1 MDLRCE
7 AVATAALGP
16 PLRRSGAEIFFR
28 CSNHEDKHP
37 SLQVNSKK
45 NVWICGPCG
54 VSGNA
59 WQLAA
64 FLARIDPNDIPA
76 VTACLRECDLLDAGA
91 GHNGS
96 APRIIAKYD
105 YGDESGKLLFQV
117 VRFEPKG
124 FRQRRPDGNG
134 EWIWN
139 LNGVRRV
146 LYRLPEVLKAK
157 SALICEGE
165 KDCEAAHK
173 MGLVATCNSGGAGKW
188 RAEYSEVLRDKHV
201 AIIADADEPGRQH
214 ANHVATSLFGKAKSL
229 RVIEF
234 PNAKDLSEWVEK
246 GGTRGQFLELVR
258 STPQWNPESA
268 TQPSPSK
275 DKPLVSIYDC
285 ADFLQKAFQD
295 ASDHLVGTLI
305 PSGGATLLY
314 GLPRGLKSWLS
325 LSIALDASCGRS
337 VLGMFPVAAPVR
349 TLLVQVEDRPTEL
362 QKRLALLIRSH
373 GAQGPAPN
381 MLRIIP
387 RCPLNLLD
395 AQWRLELEAALSEQ
409 GTELLILDV
418 LRRLFR
424 GDVSSAQDTATFL
437 EILDRIRDTYRCA
450 VLLVHHSKKARTGEM
465 QTHALGSTNLA
476 AWGDVLAQVKA
487 KESQGTVTS
496 VELEIEAKS
505 EATPEPLTVHLDVG
519 ASPAMW
525 ATTGSGGGDYHRAR
539 RALSA
544 QWTAS
549 DLERALGISQATA
562 YRRIE
567 SWEREGQIRP
577 VSKKGRGLAVYEFAS
592 ETQILT

>member
-1 MDLRCE
+1 MKVE
-7 AVATAALGP
+7 AILERLQGVRRNGAGWSAKCPAHEDRKPSLSISEVDDRVLLHCHAGCSVERVVAALG
-16 PLRRSGAEIFFR
+16 LEIRDLF
-28 CSNHEDKHP
+28 
-37 SLQVNSKK
+37 
-45 NVWICGPCG
+45 
-54 VSGNA
+54 VS
-59 WQLAA
+59 
-64 FLARIDPNDIPA
+64 
-76 VTACLRECDLLDAGA
+76 E
-91 GHNGS
+91 GS
-96 APRIIAKYD
+96 ASRVAAEYSYVGED
-105 YGDESGKLLFQV
+105 GALLYQT
-117 VRFEPKG
+117 VRYEPKD
-124 FRQRRPDGNG
+124 FRQRRPDGDG
-134 EWIWN
+134 GWIWN
-139 LNGVRRV
+139 LNGTRRV
-146 LYRLPEVLKAK
+146 LYNLLAVLEAK
-157 SALICEGE
+157 SILVVEGE
-165 KDCEAAHK
+165 KDVETARN
-173 MGLVATCNSGGAGKW
+173 LPLIATCNPGGAGKW
-188 RAEYSEVLRDKHV
+188 REEFSESLRDKSV
-201 AIIADADEPGRQH
+201 AVVADADETGRKH

-234 PNAKDLSEWVEK
+234 PNAKDLSEWVEH
-246 GGTRGQFLELVR
+246 GGTRERFVELVR
-258 STPQWNPESA
+258 NTPQWAPEPT

-275 DKPLVSIYDC
+275 DKLVAIYDC
-285 ADFLQKAFQD
+285 ADFLRKAFQD

-314 GLPRGLKSWLS
+314 GLPKGLKSWLS

-409 GTELLILDV
+409 STELLILDV

-437 EILDRIRDTYRCA
+437 EILDRIRDSYRCA

-476 AWGDVLAQVKA
+476 TWGDVLAQVKA

-539 RALSA
+539 RTLSA